1 MDLTNYHVRS
11 ERLASFGTEAN
22 KTYIVSNGEPLVCE
36 MVTFPCDTESGT
48 ELGSYQVVESR

>member
-1 MDLTNYHVRS
+1 MDLTNCHVRS
-11 ERLASFGTEAN
+11 ERLASFGTETN

-36 MVTFPCDTESGT
+36 MVTFPWDTESGT